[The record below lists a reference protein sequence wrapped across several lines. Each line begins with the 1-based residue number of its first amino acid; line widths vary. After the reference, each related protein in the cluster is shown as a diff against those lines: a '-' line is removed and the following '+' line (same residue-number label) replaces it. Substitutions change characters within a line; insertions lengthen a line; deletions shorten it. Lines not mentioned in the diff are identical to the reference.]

1 MFYETELM
9 NGATADKFEKWF
21 TDNIGTDYERNQDDD
36 NSYYF
41 ICLDLEL
48 DSEFEAIDAWQKR
61 ENKMETYSEY
71 LKRLAKDTGGYTGKD
86 INQAAMVIDELLE
99 ALEELLNCPDLN
111 HDSLEDMSIKAIEK
125 AQAITGKA
133 KGIE

>member
-41 ICLDLEL
+41 ICCDLEL
-48 DSEFEAIDAWQKR
+48 NSEYEAIDAWQKR

-125 AQAITGKA
+125 AQAITDKA
-133 KGIE
+133 KGA

>member
-21 TDNIGTDYERNQDDD
+21 SDTIGTDYERNEIDDGVF
-36 NSYYF
+36 YF
-41 ICLDLEL
+41 ICCDLEL
-48 DSEFEAIDAWQKR
+48 NSEYEAIDAWQKR

-125 AQAITGKA
+125 AQAITDKA
-133 KGIE
+133 KGA